1 MFDTIESICRNVK
14 KNNAFFGGLQLI
26 LAGDFYQLPPVPDQL
41 YGETGKFCFQSKS
54 FYSSVPH
61 HVDLK
66 TVFRQ
71 EDNNLIQ
78 SINELEKGELSDD
91 TVQFINTVTKDIDH
105 SEETVFLFAT
115 NYKAKLHNHDQV
127 MKMEGDLKTYKSRD
141 EGDAYYLNRFQA
153 PPILGLKISCKVM
166 LVTNLSDNL
175 VNGLTGRVKELTE
188 DHVKVHFEMVDQI
201 VTIERKLFVKFDPV
215 SRRALAKRVQ
225 FPLILAFGLT
235 IHKSQG
241 MSLKSVI
248 IDCEDAKIPGQ
259 IGVALGRATSSE
271 QLQVKN
277 FKPSLVSKHPQAIK
291 NFYDCSFKPSCDD
304 LSCCKA
310 EFISRDL
317 EVDLFAPFDIDNVE
331 LTEDEDPDDITGP
344 ENFVNEDEPS
354 SEELPEFG
362 PSPFPEYINMNT
374 IVLGVRNEYA
384 NTPFEN
390 NISALSDNVLQNDK
404 KINEWLCQQFLSV
417 KHVSESNFEDGEKAQ
432 QKQITRFC
440 TDINSYL
447 KTTKYFESCKDL
459 LLHYNA
465 SELQDGQFFCTS
477 ILFKLQYLEIEHKSS
492 LVKFDSVIEER
503 TKPSKKS
510 DVGRG
515 NIRHIG
521 GYCVAK
527 LKYKYQKKVQSALY
541 DTNKVSQLENAR
553 KKVLFLSHI
562 TVSYSDLTASSTS
575 TDTLKTTHRKQN
587 IRQSLTNI
595 SDVTFEFFE
604 KMNEAI
610 RNSETFSN
618 LH

>member
-1 MFDTIESICRNVK
+1 MYSPEQLEFLNLASNGHNIILTGQGGTGKTYAIRAIVARLMDIKNVAVTATTGIAATQYTNGQTIHSWCGLGDGSISGKELSNLIPKEEKYLKARMRIEKCDVLVIDECSMLSQKMFDTIESICRNVK

-26 LAGDFYQLPPVPDQL
+26 LAGDFYHLPPVPDQL
-41 YGETGKFCFQSKS
+41 NGETGKFCFQSKA

-78 SINELEKGELSDD
+78 SINALEKGELSDD
-91 TVQFINTVTKDIDH
+91 TAQFINTVTKDIDH
-105 SEETVFLFAT
+105 NEETVFLFAT

-127 MKMEGDLKTYKSRD
+127 MKMEGDLKTYKSRN

-166 LVTNLSDNL
+166 LVTNLSDHL

-241 MSLKSVI
+241 MSLKSII

-317 EVDLFAPFDIDNVE
+317 EVDLFAPFDIDNIE

-374 IVLGVRNEYA
+374 IVLDVRNEYA

-404 KINEWLCQQFLSV
+404 K
-417 KHVSESNFEDGEKAQ
+417 
-432 QKQITRFC
+432 
-440 TDINSYL
+440 
-447 KTTKYFESCKDL
+447 
-459 LLHYNA
+459 
-465 SELQDGQFFCTS
+465 
-477 ILFKLQYLEIEHKSS
+477 
-492 LVKFDSVIEER
+492 
-503 TKPSKKS
+503 
-510 DVGRG
+510 
-515 NIRHIG
+515 
-521 GYCVAK
+521 
-527 LKYKYQKKVQSALY
+527 
-541 DTNKVSQLENAR
+541 
-553 KKVLFLSHI
+553 
-562 TVSYSDLTASSTS
+562 
-575 TDTLKTTHRKQN
+575 
-587 IRQSLTNI
+587 
-595 SDVTFEFFE
+595 
-604 KMNEAI
+604 
-610 RNSETFSN
+610 
-618 LH
+618 